1 MLHDLKRHSIRE
13 SVEKD
18 IKDMDREQIWR
29 GLEIHAKEF
38 GFYVEGKDILLKGL
52 RHSPVGWGGVLFWH
66 SGLRIW
72 HCRCSGLGHRCG
84 TGLIPGPGTPSCPP

>member
-18 IKDMDREQIWR
+18 IKDMDKEQIWR

-38 GFYVEGKDILLKGL
+38 GFYV
-52 RHSPVGWGGVLFWH
+52 
-66 SGLRIW
+66 
-72 HCRCSGLGHRCG
+72 
-84 TGLIPGPGTPSCPP
+84 